1 MNELSQKNSKTKWVY
16 HETDEGF
23 FLKVRSVE
31 TVWGVN
37 EVYDIEVENNAN
49 YLTNSFLVHNSAV
62 GALTCYCL
70 GVTDVDPIEHDLL
83 FSRFLSPARGGKQ
96 MKLRFT
102 IDPVPEGSDLKVES

>member
-1 MNELSQKNSKTKWVY
+1 MGRVKEEYDLICHKGFASYFIIQKMM
-16 HETDEGF
+16 TDEARRVSRELLGYGDGSEA
-23 FLKVRSVE
+23 VGPGRGS
-31 TVWGVN
+31 G
-37 EVYDIEVENNAN
+37 
-49 YLTNSFLVHNSAV
+49 V

-70 GVTDVDPIEHDLL
+70 GITDVDPIEHDLL